1 LSWKIREGLRRKI
14 ETERI
19 KKYSDWFW
27 ENHLVPHLEFEEK
40 YIYPILGGKEN
51 PIIKRA
57 LREHR
62 RLKRLFT
69 APDRVERNLSL
80 IEEELVAHIR
90 FEERILF
97 KEIQNVASEA
107 QLKAIEN
114 AYPNKII
121 EDDWNDEFWLRE

>member
-1 LSWKIREGLRRKI
+1 
-14 ETERI
+14 
-19 KKYSDWFW
+19 
-27 ENHLVPHLEFEEK
+27 
-40 YIYPILGGKEN
+40 
-51 PIIKRA
+51 
-57 LREHR
+57 
-62 RLKRLFT
+62 
-69 APDRVERNLSL
+69 VERNLSL